1 MSHLF
6 CPKKTKQVLEVSPD
20 SGLVSPSVQKLAEDG
35 KLDHIYS
42 IPLMELNCQFGIV
55 RNRVDE
61 PIPLQKAVKR
71 ERSRQQSK
79 VTLVFAV
86 RRPG

>member
-1 MSHLF
+1 MPSLVS
-6 CPKKTKQVLEVSPD
+6 PKKTKQVVETSLDTS
-20 SGLVSPSVQKLAEDG
+20 LMSPSVKKLAEDG

-42 IPLMELNCQFGIV
+42 IPLLELNCQFGIV
-55 RNRVDE
+55 RNRTDE
-61 PIPLQKAVKR
+61 QVPLQKVVKR

>member
-1 MSHLF
+1 MPGLVS
-6 CPKKTKQVLEVSPD
+6 PKKTKQVVEAPFD
-20 SGLVSPSVQKLAEDG
+20 SSLTNSSVKKLAEDG
-35 KLDHIYS
+35 KLDHIYN
-42 IPLMELNCQFGIV
+42 IPLQELNCQFGIV
-55 RNRVDE
+55 RNRTDE
-61 PIPLQKAVKR
+61 QVPLQKVVRR